1 MVEWDKDGNVSAE
14 SIHQYGTATLNEDSP
29 HYNDQAILFSNME
42 MKPSFI
48 KLDDI
53 KNNLRNQ
60 YKP

>member
-14 SIHQYGTATLNEDSP
+14 SIHQYGTATLNEDSH
-29 HYNDQAILFSNME
+29 HYNDQAILFSSME

-48 KLDDI
+48 KLEDI
-53 KNNLRNQ
+53 KNNLKSY